1 MEKNQELA
9 ARRSSK
15 FADAE
20 QMLLYDPEILA
31 LQEKAAAKPSVSASN
46 NLEDTSSIKEPSP
59 STLPSSAQLEKIQ
72 LPPDILNLWE
82 TGILSDQEV
91 RDIRLRI
98 WKKENP

>member
-15 FADAE
+15 FANAE

-31 LQEKAAAKPSVSASN
+31 LQEKAAAKPSVSAST
-46 NLEDTSSIKEPSP
+46 NLEDTSSIKEPSTSP
-59 STLPSSAQLEKIQ
+59 PSSAQLEKIQ